1 MPGGAQRRLSDRG
14 RAREPGRPAPTPAGL
29 PRRRAYLIIAA
40 RDGRAPLSIASRA
53 GVIRVGAP
61 GYEVEPAWTRHRP
74 IMEAETKPPLK
85 QRLVEEIKAFW
96 VIALYLWL
104 FLGMF
109 VIYRRLVA
117 AEVGAP
123 YLHAGFAFVQAM
135 IIAKVV
141 LVGRMLRFTRR
152 FDDRPL
158 IVPVL
163 YKSVLFGVLV
173 VLFGIVEHVV
183 EGWFHGEGPLGG
195 LRTLAAIGAYELAA
209 RVVMLVVAFVPFF
222 AFGELGRVLG
232 FERLAAM
239 FFSARGARAD

>member
-1 MPGGAQRRLSDRG
+1 MLTA
-14 RAREPGRPAPTPAGL
+14 AGL
-29 PRRRAYLIIAA
+29 PRRCASLIIAA
-40 RDGRAPLSIASRA
+40 HDGRAPLPAESGA
-53 GVIRVGAP
+53 GAIPADAP
-61 GYEVEPAWTRHRP
+61 GDERGTPAARHRHDHHRHP
-74 IMEAETKPPLK
+74 TMNTEAKPTLK
-85 QRLVEEIKAFW
+85 QHLVEEIKAFW

-123 YLHAGFAFVQAM
+123 YLHAGFAFVQAL

-163 YKSVLFGVLV
+163 YKSVLFGILV

-183 EGWFHGEGPLGG
+183 EGWFHHEGLLGG
-195 LRTLAAIGAYELAA
+195 LRTFAEVGAYELAA
-209 RVVMLVVAFVPFF
+209 RVLMLVVAFVPFF

-232 FERLAAM
+232 FGRLAAM
-239 FFSARGARAD
+239 FFSGHGARAE